1 MRTVKEWVGRTDN
14 TAPPASVKDR
24 ILRKQEGKCALSG
37 HEFRPGDVIEFDH
50 ITPLWMQPGGNRES
64 NLQAVLGSRHKE
76 KTKTEA
82 TVKAKIDSVR
92 QKHFGLQKKSSS
104 FRKPPGTKFNWSTG
118 RYERI
123 EQ

>member
-1 MRTVKEWVGRTDN
+1 MRTVKEWVAKHDDQQ
-14 TAPPASVKDR
+14 PPASVKDR

-37 HEFRPGDVIEFDH
+37 KEFRPGDVIEFDH
-50 ITPLWMQPGGNRES
+50 RTPLWMNGENRES

-92 QKHFGLQKKSSS
+92 QKHFGLKKK
-104 FRKPPGTKFNWSTG
+104 RPLPGGKGDKWKKRMDGSVVL
-118 RYERI
+118 R
-123 EQ
+123 